1 MSPTASD
8 PVPADP
14 PGPDTTADAPVPPDS
29 PGPPAPS
36 VSPGPPA
43 PSDSPG
49 PPVPP
54 DSPGPPAPSDS
65 PVATTTPVPTSTL
78 GSPVP
83 PDSPVATPEPVP
95 ADFSVADADTP
106 LRARLRAESG
116 VLVPLLVLVLCT
128 YAYFIGPPAWNQ
140 NSRLALTRA
149 LVEQRTTIIDDYH
162 VSTGDKSLRGGHFYS
177 DKAPGASLL
186 AVPGY
191 ALYWAVTRATGGEL
205 PEVRVV
211 PLYETDQVDDTAR
224 KPGDRLAYN
233 QPYRTALYLARLLST
248 SLLAALGVC
257 ALYLLARRQLAR
269 QHALLL
275 AAIYG
280 LATPALVYSS
290 ALYGHQLCADL
301 LLLGLAIP
309 LLSEGTSR
317 PRAAALA
324 TGVCLG
330 LAVVCEYPAAVPVVL
345 LAALALA
352 RRGPRFAAW
361 LCLGGLPC
369 ALVLAAYHLAAFGHP
384 LKTGYDFVY
393 LAEFAEGMRINYGI
407 HTPDPAVLLE
417 LTFGRFR
424 GLFYLAPVLLLAAW
438 GLVAQLVTRP
448 STLGPTR
455 PSTLGP
461 TRPSTLAPTRPSTL
475 GPPRPPCTW
484 PTRQVALT
492 ALLVI
497 AFYLA
502 LNSGYY
508 MWDGGAA
515 VGPRHCVPML
525 PFLALGLV
533 PALRLVPGAVLVL
546 GLVSAA
552 QMLAAAAAAPEAPQ
566 FGDPLYAHA
575 WPHLLTTQPGYG
587 GATNLGLLLG
597 LPGLL
602 SVVPLLALWWWTWQH
617 LRSQLRPA

>member
-1 MSPTASD
+1 VTPASD
-8 PVPADP
+8 PVPTDP
-14 PGPDTTADAPVPPDS
+14 SGTPVPRDTSSAPVPTDT
-29 PGPPAPS
+29 PA
-36 VSPGPPA
+36 A
-43 PSDSPG
+43 
-49 PPVPP
+49 
-54 DSPGPPAPSDS
+54 
-65 PVATTTPVPTSTL
+65 PVPTDTS
-78 GSPVP
+78 GPDPDPAAPVP
-83 PDSPVATPEPVP
+83 TDTPAAPVP
-95 ADFSVADADTP
+95 ADTSGPGPDPAAPVPADTS

-116 VLVPLLVLVLCT
+116 VLVPLATLALCT

-162 VSTGDKSLRGGHFYS
+162 VATGDKSRRADHFYS

-186 AVPGY
+186 ALPAY
-191 ALYWAVTRATGGEL
+191 ALYWGVTRLTGGEL

-211 PLYETDQVDDTAR
+211 PLYETDEPTEDTAR

-233 QPYRTALYLARLLST
+233 QPYRTALYLTRLLST
-248 SLLAALGVC
+248 SLLATAGLC
-257 ALYLLARRQLAR
+257 ALYLLARRQLPRPSA
-269 QHALLL
+269 ALL
-275 AAIYG
+275 AALYG

-290 ALYGHQLCADL
+290 ALYGHQPCADL

-309 LLSEGTSR
+309 LLSEGTAHL
-317 PRAAALA
+317 RAAALA
-324 TGVCLG
+324 TGACLG
-330 LAVVCEYPAAVPVVL
+330 LAVVCEYPAAVPVLLLSL
-345 LAALALA
+345 LAAI

-361 LCLGGLPC
+361 LALGGLPC

-384 LKTGYDFVY
+384 LKTGYDYVY
-393 LAEFAEGMRINYGI
+393 LAEFAEGMRVRYGI

-417 LTFGRFR
+417 LLFGRFR

-438 GLVAQLVTRP
+438 GLVTQVATRP
-448 STLGPTR
+448 PTTAR
-455 PSTLGP
+455 
-461 TRPSTLAPTRPSTL
+461 LAT
-475 GPPRPPCTW
+475 TW

-492 ALLVI
+492 SLLIV

-533 PALRLVPGAVLVL
+533 PALRLVPNAVIIL
-546 GLVSAA
+546 GTVSAA
-552 QMLAAAAAAPEAPQ
+552 QMLALAAAAPEAPQ
-566 FGDPLYAHA
+566 HGDPLYTHA
-575 WPHLLTTQPGYG
+575 WPHLLNTQPGYG

-597 LPGLL
+597 LPGIL
-602 SVVPLLALWWWTWQH
+602 SVVPLLVLWWWTWQH
-617 LRSQLRPA
+617 LRTILRADKPTA